1 MSYEEKYGEIILD
14 DREQEL
20 EQERIDKKERLENLE
35 SCLERIKEMIKS
47 VNENDLEDLKDLLS
61 EMKYEI
67 NSLE

>member
-61 EMKYEI
+61 EMRYEI

>member
-1 MSYEEKYGEIILD
+1 MSYEEKYGETILG

-20 EQERIDKKERLENLE
+20 EQERIDKEERLENLE
-35 SCLERIKEMIKS
+35 SCLKRIKEIIKS